1 MYVVGDE
8 RWNVMGVCAV
18 CRPGIFRAWG
28 LSLRARM
35 YVCMRYIGRSKTDPS
50 DSGSGVYTGELIV
63 KTPNTKRF
71 RRTA

>member
-35 YVCMRYIGRSKTDPS
+35 YVCMRYEVALPCKMHHEYRPGGDGCATIT
-50 DSGSGVYTGELIV
+50 
-63 KTPNTKRF
+63 
-71 RRTA
+71 

>member
-18 CRPGIFRAWG
+18 CRPGIFRARG

-35 YVCMRYIGRSKTDPS
+35 YVCMRYEVALPCIMS
-50 DSGSGVYTGELIV
+50 IV
-63 KTPNTKRF
+63 PEA
-71 RRTA
+71 TAVQQ